1 MNSPSITHG
10 VVCALWTPLTG
21 DGQPDFPALDR
32 HLEWL
37 ATTGIDGLLVLGS
50 TGRFPAL
57 SARIRETFVRHVLK
71 QVSPLPCLVNISD
84 LDQATVT
91 HLGRVSK
98 ECGASGVA
106 IMAPWFYEQA
116 QADLIEWFAAAGR
129 AAALP
134 LWLYNFPERTGNRID
149 LGTVKEVLARVPVGG
164 FKNSGENQEL
174 LRELAK
180 LARTT
185 PFAVFAG
192 ADAHIPEVLELG
204 AVGCI
209 GGLANAVPE
218 AMVRVFQAA
227 AAGNPDVAAHEQ
239 ELLLAVERRLHLV
252 PFPWNVA
259 AVMAAR
265 GLPVGAL
272 PATMSRVTHAHYEQL
287 KSEIQG
293 VFREHGLARF

>member
-1 MNSPSITHG
+1 MNSPTISQGI
-10 VVCALWTPLTG
+10 VCALWIPLTEA
-21 DGQPDFPALDR
+21 GQPDFPALDR

-37 ATTGIDGLLVLGS
+37 ATTGLDGLLLLGS

-57 SARIRETFVRHVLK
+57 SGNLRETLIRHVLK
-71 QVSPLPCLVNISD
+71 QASPLRCLVNISD
-84 LDQATVT
+84 LDQPTVNQ
-91 HLGRVSK
+91 LGRVSK
-98 ECGASGVA
+98 ACGASGVT

-116 QADLIEWFAAAGR
+116 QADLIEWFVAAGR
-129 AAALP
+129 AAELP

-149 LGTVKEVLARVPVGG
+149 LGTVKAVQAQVTVGG

-192 ADAHIPEVLELG
+192 ADAHIPEVLALG

-218 AMVRVFQAA
+218 AMVRVFQAVV
-227 AAGNPDVAAHEQ
+227 AGNPGEAAREQ

-287 KSEIQG
+287 KSEIQT
-293 VFREHGLARF
+293 VFREHGLTGF